1 LRREAVMIE
10 ESQWETE
17 MQVLCEQHRW
27 TLLDDEVDPHSA
39 PFTRRIIDHKGRPH
53 ILKVRAPEMYKENET
68 EAMLAF
74 RASRRVPK
82 IRVLSED
89 SLVFLVK
96 DLGGLTLHLAMQAD
110 DEFLW
115 RSAKLV
121 RRLHRLPVPDWALP
135 MPRFL
140 ALRHPLD
147 YWPNDVDRR
156 ASRVLDELLSGP
168 SEDYFLHGDFHPRNV
183 IVSKGKLWAI
193 DPFGLRGDRAY
204 DVALMA
210 AHTSDPIR
218 VAAKLESRYGEELPR
233 LNLWLA
239 WCCYTAY
246 DHLSSRKEDTTAA
259 VTTLRKLTPGR

>member
-1 LRREAVMIE
+1 MSVDAIE
-10 ESQWETE
+10 KAEWETE
-17 MQVLCEQHRW
+17 MQALCEQHRW
-27 TLLDDEVDPHSA
+27 TLLDEEIDA
-39 PFTRRIIDHKGRPH
+39 PNSPFIRRIIDHKGRPH
-53 ILKVRAPEMYKENET
+53 ILKVRAAQLYKENET

-82 IRVLSED
+82 VRVLSED

-96 DLGGLTLHLAMQAD
+96 DLGGLTLHLAMRAD
-110 DEFLW
+110 EEFLW

-135 MPRFL
+135 VPRRL
-140 ALRHPLD
+140 ALRHHVVN
-147 YWPNDVDRR
+147 WPDEMNRR
-156 ASRVLDELLSGP
+156 AHEALDELLAGP

-218 VAAKLESRYGEELPR
+218 AASKLEARYGEELPR

-239 WCCYTAY
+239 WCCYMAISN
-246 DHLSSRKEDTTAA
+246 LRIRGEDTTAA
-259 VTTLRKLTPGR
+259 QEALRRLTPGR